1 MYSASSSDFTPLN
14 RGESRMLRMLIRAI
28 DPAQR
33 AAAEV
38 APWQIFAEIAALT
51 GAELFE
57 VVRRPHPTDVKEILV
72 LADSQRSGPVGFPF
86 GAKHQMVTSVLST
99 AMGRITRICVE
110 N

>member
-1 MYSASSSDFTPLN
+1 
-14 RGESRMLRMLIRAI
+14 MLRMLIRAI

-33 AAAEV
+33 ATAEV

-72 LADSQRSGPVGFPF
+72 LADTQRSGF
-86 GAKHQMVTSVLST
+86 
-99 AMGRITRICVE
+99 GRIPLSAQSTRW
-110 N
+110 